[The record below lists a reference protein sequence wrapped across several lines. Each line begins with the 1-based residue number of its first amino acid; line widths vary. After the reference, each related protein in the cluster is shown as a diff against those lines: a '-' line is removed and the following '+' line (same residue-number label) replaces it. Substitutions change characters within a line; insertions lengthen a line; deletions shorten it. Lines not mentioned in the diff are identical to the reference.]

1 MFLVG
6 AAFFAMWY
14 FLSLYLQNVLG
25 YSALRAGMAFLPM
38 AVAIIIG
45 AQVSSR
51 LMPRTGT
58 RPLLLAGTL
67 LATAGFAWLSRI
79 APGAS
84 YWQHVFGPGCLI
96 ALALGLLFT
105 PLAAAA
111 TAGVPLSEAG
121 LASGVL
127 NTSRQIGGSLGLAV
141 LATIATDRTKA
152 ILAGAAGG
160 HAGAA
165 GPGAQPSAAVA
176 AALNGGYA
184 RAFGVAAALTLAAF
198 LASFV
203 VPAIR
208 NRRSP
213 PGETGDQAT
222 EQRAGARDAA
232 HL

>member
-1 MFLVG
+1 
-6 AAFFAMWY
+6 MWY

-38 AVAIIIG
+38 ALTIIIG

-51 LMPRTGT
+51 LMPRIGV
-58 RPLLLAGTL
+58 RPLLLAGTI

-84 YWQHVFGPGCLI
+84 YWQHVFGPGCII

-111 TAGVPLSEAG
+111 TAGVSFSEAG

-141 LATIATDRTKA
+141 LATIATDRTQA
-152 ILAGAAGG
+152 MLTSAAGG
-160 HAGAA
+160 HGAA
-165 GPGAQPSAAVA
+165 AGLSTQHPASVG
-176 AALNGGYA
+176 AALNDGYA
-184 RAFGVAAALTLAAF
+184 RAFEVAAAMTLAAF
-198 LASFV
+198 LAAFV

-208 NRRSP
+208 IRRSP
-213 PGETGDQAT
+213 SGGGEHGGEQGVRTQDGSAAVVGEAT
-222 EQRAGARDAA
+222 Q
-232 HL
+232 L